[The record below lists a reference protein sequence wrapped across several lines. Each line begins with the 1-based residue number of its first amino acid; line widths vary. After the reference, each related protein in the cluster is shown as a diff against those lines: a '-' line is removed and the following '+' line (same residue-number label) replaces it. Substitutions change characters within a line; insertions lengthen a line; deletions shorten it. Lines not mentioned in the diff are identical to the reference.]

1 MKEFYSNGKLLL
13 TGEYVVLDGALSL
26 AIPTKFGQSLSVKNI
41 DESKLVWKSFDNKG
55 DVWFED
61 SFLIKEIA
69 SVFSKPRND
78 VSKMLIEILNSAKQL
93 NPNFLNDEKGYEVH
107 TKLDFP
113 KNWGLGSSSTLIHN
127 IANWA
132 NVDAYQLLDLTF
144 GGSGYDIACAQND
157 NAITYQLEL
166 NKEISQSGR
175 DDKTRL
181 IKSIEFNPS
190 FKDDLYFVYLNQKQN
205 SREGIKQYKMN
216 TSNLSNDISEINDIT
231 IQMIDCVTLEEFKR
245 LMNTHELIISRIIK
259 QEPIKTLFF
268 KDFKGSIKSLGAWGG
283 DFILV
288 ASNENPKAYFN
299 NKGFK
304 TILNYSEMI
313 LEA

>member
-1 MKEFYSNGKLLL
+1 LKEFYSNGKLLL

-69 SVFSKPRND
+69 SVISKPLND
-78 VSKMLIEILNSAKQL
+78 VSKMLIEILNIAKQL

-132 NVDAYQLLDLTF
+132 KVDAYQLLDLTF

-157 NAITYQLEL
+157 NAITYQLKL
-166 NKEISQSGR
+166 NNEISQSVQG
-175 DDKTRL
+175 DKTRL
-181 IKSIEFNPS
+181 IKSIKFNPS

-216 TSNLSNDISEINDIT
+216 SSNLSNDISEINDIT
-231 IQMIDCVTLEEFKR
+231 IQMIDCVTFEEFKR
-245 LMNTHELIISRIIK
+245 LMNAHELIISRIIK

-288 ASNENPKAYFN
+288 ASSENPKAYFN
-299 NKGFK
+299 SKGFK